1 MQLELAY
8 CSDTGRVRDH
18 NEDAMAMDAELGLV
32 VLADGMGGYQAGE
45 VASDLAV
52 KTIMTHLSEHLPNLP
67 AEKREYINNN
77 RNLHHSSILLEQ
89 AVLSANRIIFE
100 ASESETQYQGMGT
113 TVVAALFSPEFISIA
128 HVGDSRLYRLRNA
141 VLTPVTVDHSVL
153 QELIE
158 CGFFTPEQAR
168 HSPNRNLVTRAL
180 GVSDTVSVDVQEQA
194 LQNGDIYLL
203 CSDGLNDMLEDSEMQ
218 KILNLPESLEQLAQR
233 LVDAANNHGG
243 EDNISVLLARTH
255 LAAKTD
261 TATDLDNST
270 QNSPWWHRLL
280 NWNR

>member
-18 NEDAMAMDAELGLV
+18 NEDSIAVDAELGLV

-52 KTIMTHLSEHLPNLP
+52 KTIMANLSEHLPNLP

-89 AVLSANRIIFE
+89 AVLAANRIIFE
-100 ASESETQYQGMGT
+100 ASETEIQYQGMGT

-141 VLTPVTVDHSVL
+141 ILAPITVDHSVL

-180 GVSDTVSVDVQEQA
+180 GVSDAVSVDVQEQP

-203 CSDGLNDMLEDSEMQ
+203 CSDGLNDMLEDGEMQ
-218 KILNLPESLEQLAQR
+218 QILNLPESLNQLAQR
-233 LVDAANNHGG
+233 LVDAANEQGG
-243 EDNISVLLARTH
+243 EDNISVLLARPH
-255 LAAKTD
+255 LSSKIDASAV
-261 TATDLDNST
+261 AEANT
-270 QNSPWWHRLL
+270 QNFPWWQRLL